1 MSFVDGF
8 DRGGRRTQAA
18 VWLLLVSA
26 GCVLLMLAVDHV
38 FVFTQRGQLVDSAA
52 LEGAG
57 IGRERIIEPVHRVLD
72 VVSVSSLAAAGL
84 LAGAVALLRRRYL
97 LAFVAVSVVVGSN
110 VTTQLLKYHLLQRP
124 DLGLRLQGMSGNTLP
139 SGHTTVAMSVA
150 AAFVLVAPARLRAVT
165 ALVAA
170 TYGAATGVATLS
182 AGYHRPSDAIA
193 ACLVVGAWA
202 SALGALVVLVVPARS
217 QEPRLASGHLVSAS
231 LLTAGAV
238 VLIGSGSLAAWTT
251 ARSLPGEL
259 DRAQL
264 LLAYVGGAAMIAGT
278 ALAVVASLVV
288 VVHQIVPPLPER
300 PLTRTEALLA

>member
-1 MSFVDGF
+1 M
-8 DRGGRRTQAA
+8 
-18 VWLLLVSA
+18 LLVA
-26 GCVLLMLAVDHV
+26 VGCALLVLAVDHV
-38 FVFTQRGQLVDSAA
+38 FVLTERGQLVDSAA

-57 IGRERIIEPVHRVLD
+57 IGRARIIEPVHRVLD
-72 VVSVSSLAAAGL
+72 VVSVGSLAAAGL

-97 LAFVAVSVVVGSN
+97 LALVAVSVVVASN
-110 VTTQLLKYHLLQRP
+110 VTTQLLKYHVLDRP
-124 DLGLRLQGMSGNTLP
+124 DLGTVVEGMRGNTLP

-165 ALVAA
+165 AVLAA
-170 TYGAATGVATLS
+170 AYGAVTGVATLS

-202 SALGALVVLVVPARS
+202 SGLGALGALVVPSRTLV
-217 QEPRLASGHLVSAS
+217 PRLGSGHRVAAS
-231 LLTAGAV
+231 MLGAGAV
-238 VLIGSGSLAAWTT
+238 VLIGAGSLATWAT
-251 ARSLPGEL
+251 ARALPGEL

-264 LLAYVGGAAMIAGT
+264 LLAYASGAAMIAGT

-300 PLTRTEALLA
+300 ARSQLEALLA